1 MRNRII
7 AILLLALAAGVAYAN
22 SLDGLFIFDDSRI
35 YYNTHIRITSLDWHS
50 LSTAVLKSEPTTR
63 PVANLSF
70 ALNYYLHGYRVW
82 GYHLVNLL
90 IHLTTGCFLYL
101 LIVTTLATPGLQRYR
116 DHCHADP
123 HSLAPEW
130 LAFFAALLWLVH
142 PVQTQSVSYVV
153 QRMNSMAAMFYIIS
167 IFLYVR
173 YRQQAAERW
182 KPWLLFGGSLMAGAF
197 AIGSKEIAVT
207 LPVFILLYEWYF
219 LENLD
224 RKWLRN
230 RALPVALAVA
240 LIMLLGLF
248 LLDGHPVE
256 SILNSYQGRTF
267 TFLQRQFTE
276 LRILFFYLGL
286 LALPLP
292 SRLSLD
298 HDFPVSTSLLQPPTT
313 LAALVGLLLLV
324 ALALWSARRQRLLS
338 FAILWFLG
346 NLVIESSLVA
356 LELVFE
362 HRLYLPSMMLFV
374 VAVIG
379 LDRRLHSRLWKTVLL
394 VGLAALLC
402 FWTIERNRAWHDP
415 MSLWSDAVAKAPNKA
430 RAHNNLGVALRE
442 SGRLQE
448 AAERYREVIR
458 LDPRFIEAYN
468 NLANVYLDLG
478 RREEALS
485 YYYQAL
491 KLNPEHPV
499 IHNNIGRVLLED
511 HRYDLAVPHF
521 AEAVRIIP
529 NYAEAKANL
538 LHARLMRDK
547 IRETTPKQ

>member
-1 MRNRII
+1 M
-7 AILLLALAAGVAYAN
+7 ILLTLAAGVAYGN
-22 SLDGLFIFDDSRI
+22 SLDGLFVFDDSRI
-35 YYNTHIRITSLDWHS
+35 YLNTYMRITSLDWHS
-50 LSTAVLKSEPTTR
+50 LSTAVLRSEPVTR

-90 IHLTTGCFLYL
+90 IHLITACFLYL
-101 LIVTTLATPGLQRYR
+101 LIISTLATPGLRSYR
-116 DHCHADP
+116 DRCQADP
-123 HSLAPEW
+123 QRLAPEW

-167 IFLYVR
+167 MFLYVR
-173 YRQQAAERW
+173 YRQQAGERW
-182 KPWLLFGGSLMAGAF
+182 KSRLLIGGSLMAGAL
-197 AIGSKEIAVT
+197 AVGSKEIAVT

-219 LENLD
+219 LEDLD
-224 RKWLRN
+224 RHWLRR

-240 LIMLLGLF
+240 LIMLLGLV
-248 LLDGHPVE
+248 LLNGHPVE
-256 SILNSYQGRTF
+256 YILSSYQGRSF
-267 TFLQRQFTE
+267 TLIERQLTE
-276 LRILFFYLGL
+276 PRILFFYLGL

-298 HDFPVSTSLLQPPTT
+298 HDFPLSTSLLQPPGT
-313 LAALVGLLLLV
+313 LAALVGIMLLV
-324 ALALWSARRQRLLS
+324 ALSLWSARRQRLLS
-338 FAILWFLG
+338 FAILWLLG

-356 LELVFE
+356 LELLFE

-374 VAVIG
+374 VMVMG
-379 LDRRLHSRLWKTVLL
+379 LDRLLPSRLWKTVLL
-394 VGLAALLC
+394 VGLAVLLC
-402 FWTIERNRAWHDP
+402 FWTVERNRIWRDP
-415 MSLWSDAVAKAPNKA
+415 LTLWSDAVTKAPNKA
-430 RAHNNLGVALRE
+430 RTHNNLGVALRE

-448 AAERYREVIR
+448 AAEQYREVIR

-478 RREEALS
+478 RREEGLS

-491 KLNPEHPV
+491 KLNPNHPV

-511 HRYDLAVPHF
+511 RRYDLAVPHF
-521 AEAVRIIP
+521 AEAVRLAP
-529 NYAEAKANL
+529 GYAEAKANL

-547 IRETTPKQ
+547 IRNAKPKQ